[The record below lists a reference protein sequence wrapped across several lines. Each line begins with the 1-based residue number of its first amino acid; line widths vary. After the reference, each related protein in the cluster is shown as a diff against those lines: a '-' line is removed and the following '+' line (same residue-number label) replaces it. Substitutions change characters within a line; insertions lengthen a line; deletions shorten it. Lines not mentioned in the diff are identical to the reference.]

1 MSNDSIENFRNHFVK
16 NGKRKDYKNG
26 SIVIFLQ
33 DRTLFFTSAK
43 SNTLI
48 TKPIKEKLEREFC
61 DLKGNKVFVSIFET
75 KRNFIENSEK
85 IAWGTYVWIQ
95 SDPEHIIHF
104 DDKPVLKPRHI

>member
-1 MSNDSIENFRNHFVK
+1 MSITSIENFRNRFVK
-16 NGKRKDYKNG
+16 NGKRKDCKDRE
-26 SIVIFLQ
+26 IAIFQ
-33 DRTLFFTSAK
+33 QGRTIFFISAK

-75 KRNFIENSEK
+75 KKKFIGSSEK
-85 IAWGTYVWIQ
+85 IAWGTYVWFQ
-95 SDPEHIIHF
+95 SEPKHFIHY